1 MHQRNLPRLVARD
14 KAPAAGS
21 GDAFALEVEGP
32 LLTRDLP
39 GVGDTGI
46 DLTVQHSIARS
57 NLDGVTYVHVIHW
70 IQMVS
75 TDMGSVLH
83 VPFLHS
89 SDLFD
94 VLGCAWWIQPVT
106 KI

>member
-21 GDAFALEVEGP
+21 GNAFALEVEGP

-46 DLTVQHSIARS
+46 DLTV
-57 NLDGVTYVHVIHW
+57 
-70 IQMVS
+70 
-75 TDMGSVLH
+75 
-83 VPFLHS
+83 
-89 SDLFD
+89 
-94 VLGCAWWIQPVT
+94 
-106 KI
+106 